1 MQMLKFDED
10 MTRTFFGAHCSD
22 PLIDLMIS
30 DNSLA
35 IEVSG
40 EKAV

>member
-1 MQMLKFDED
+1 MLKFDEE
-10 MTRTFFGAHCSD
+10 MVRNFFGAAKQD
-22 PLIDLMIS
+22 LIDLMTS

-40 EKAV
+40 EKTL

>member
-1 MQMLKFDED
+1 MLKFDEE
-10 MTRTFFGAHCSD
+10 RVRNFFGAVKQD
-22 PLIDLMIS
+22 LIDLMTF

-40 EKAV
+40 EKTL